1 MIKLKK
7 SNLIKRVKTAQFIG
21 KQLSR
26 LKAGQSYYSIVVSTV
41 SAISLISLAFKITF
55 WMLIIAFPILLLF
68 AYTIGY
74 FMDVYNINTMD
85 TLKSNEIAQRF
96 LTTSDL
102 KNQEFQLL
110 QTEIILKA
118 IQAIQE
124 GKTLDPK
131 DLLKKYQSYY
141 KKWKSPEPL
150 VDSQKIKI

>member
-26 LKAGQSYYSIVVSTV
+26 LKAGQSYYSIAVSTV

-55 WMLIIAFPILLLF
+55 WMLIIAFPVLLF
-68 AYTIGY
+68 FAYIIGY

-124 GKTLDPK
+124 GEKLDPNE
-131 DLLKKYQSYY
+131 LLGKYQDYY
-141 KKWKSPEPL
+141 AKWKYPDPMAE
-150 VDSQKIKI
+150 KR